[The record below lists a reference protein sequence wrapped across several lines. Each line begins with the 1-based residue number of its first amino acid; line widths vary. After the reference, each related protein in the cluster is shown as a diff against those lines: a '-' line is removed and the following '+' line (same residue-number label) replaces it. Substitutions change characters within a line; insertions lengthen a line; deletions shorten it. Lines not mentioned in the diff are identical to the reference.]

1 MEKEN
6 QQQEVKKS
14 KLKDPNF
21 WKRTISSAIILPTT
35 VLLLLFANDIV
46 MDIFLAA
53 LSGICFYEYA
63 KCFKKTKKA
72 NPSSWLGYI
81 VCLGVAFTHM
91 LDTEIYKNIVIAI
104 IPIVLFIL
112 MVEMLFNEEKKTVM
126 DIFVTLVGILYIPV
140 LISFFS
146 IIRNTMGGYL
156 GHYLVWYIFIAAWAS
171 DVFAFMVGTRIGKHK
186 FTKISPKKSVEGCI
200 AGIVGA
206 DIIAVIYTLIINNG
220 FNQGINIGL
229 AIVVVSLLTIIGQ
242 VGDVFASA
250 IKRYCGIK
258 DFSNL
263 IPGHGGML
271 DRVDSVIF
279 VIPFAYILLSLLI

>member
-6 QQQEVKKS
+6 QQEVKKS
-14 KLKDPNF
+14 KIKDPNF
-21 WKRTISSAIILPTT
+21 WKRTISSAVILPVM
-35 VLLLLFANDIV
+35 VLLLIFANNIV
-46 MDIFLAA
+46 MDIFLAV
-53 LSGICFYEYA
+53 LSTLCFYEYSR
-63 KCFKKTKKA
+63 CFKKTQKA

-81 VCLGVAFTHM
+81 VCFGVAFVH
-91 LDTEIYKNIVIAI
+91 LVDTEIYKNIIIAL
-104 IPIVLFIL
+104 IPTILFIL
-112 MVEMLFNEEKKTVM
+112 MVEMLFNEEKKNVM
-126 DIFVTLVGILYIPV
+126 DIFVTFVGILYIPV
-140 LISFFS
+140 LVSFFS
-146 IIRNTMGGYL
+146 IIRSRMGGYL

-200 AGIVGA
+200 AGIIGA
-206 DIIAVIYTLIINNG
+206 DVVAVIYTLIINNG

>member
-6 QQQEVKKS
+6 QQEVKKS

-35 VLLLLFANDIV
+35 VLLLIFANDIV
-46 MDIFLAA
+46 MDIFLAV
-53 LSGICFYEYA
+53 LSGICFYEYV

-81 VCLGVAFTHM
+81 ACLGVAFVHF
-91 LDTEIYKNIVIAI
+91 LDVEIYKNIVIAI

-112 MVEMLFNEEKKTVM
+112 MVEMLFNEEKKNVM

-171 DVFAFMVGTRIGKHK
+171 DVFAFMVVTRI
-186 FTKISPKKSVEGCI
+186 
-200 AGIVGA
+200 
-206 DIIAVIYTLIINNG
+206 
-220 FNQGINIGL
+220 
-229 AIVVVSLLTIIGQ
+229 
-242 VGDVFASA
+242 
-250 IKRYCGIK
+250 
-258 DFSNL
+258 
-263 IPGHGGML
+263 
-271 DRVDSVIF
+271 
-279 VIPFAYILLSLLI
+279 

>member
-6 QQQEVKKS
+6 QQEVKKS

-35 VLLLLFANDIV
+35 VLLLLFANNIV
-46 MDIFLAA
+46 MDIFLAL

-91 LDTEIYKNIVIAI
+91 VDVEIFKNIVIAL

-112 MVEMLFNEEKKTVM
+112 MVEMLFNEEKKNVM

>member
-1 MEKEN
+1 MF
-6 QQQEVKKS
+6 Q
-14 KLKDPNF
+14 KD
-21 WKRTISSAIILPTT
+21 
-35 VLLLLFANDIV
+35 
-46 MDIFLAA
+46 
-53 LSGICFYEYA
+53 
-63 KCFKKTKKA
+63 KKA

-81 VCLGVAFTHM
+81 VCLGVAFVHL

-112 MVEMLFNEEKKTVM
+112 MVEMLFNEEKKNVM

-206 DIIAVIYTLIINNG
+206 DIIAVIYTLIINNA

>member
-6 QQQEVKKS
+6 QQEVKKS
-14 KLKDPNF
+14 KIKDPNF
-21 WKRTISSAIILPTT
+21 WKRTISSAIILPVM
-35 VLLLLFANDIV
+35 VLLLIFANNIV

-53 LSGICFYEYA
+53 LSTLCFYEYSR
-63 KCFKKTKKA
+63 CFKKTNKA

-81 VCLGVAFTHM
+81 VCFGVAFVH
-91 LDTEIYKNIVIAI
+91 LVDTEIFKNIIIAL
-104 IPIVLFIL
+104 IPTMLFIL
-112 MVEMLFNEEKKTVM
+112 MVEMLFNEEKKNVM
-126 DIFVTLVGILYIPV
+126 DIFVTFVGILYIPV
-140 LISFFS
+140 LIAFFS
-146 IIRNTMGGYL
+146 VIRNRMGGYL

-206 DIIAVIYTLIINNG
+206 DIVAVIYTLIINNG

>member
-6 QQQEVKKS
+6 QQEVKKS
-14 KLKDPNF
+14 KIKDPNF
-21 WKRTISSAIILPTT
+21 WKRTISSAIILPVM
-35 VLLLLFANDIV
+35 VLLLIFANNIV

-53 LSGICFYEYA
+53 LSTLCFYEYSR
-63 KCFKKTKKA
+63 CFKKTNKA

-81 VCLGVAFTHM
+81 VCFGVAFVH
-91 LDTEIYKNIVIAI
+91 LVDTEIFKNIIIAL
-104 IPIVLFIL
+104 IPTMLFIL
-112 MVEMLFNEEKKTVM
+112 MVEMLFNEEKKNVM
-126 DIFVTLVGILYIPV
+126 DIFVTFVGILYIPV
-140 LISFFS
+140 LIAFFS
-146 IIRNTMGGYL
+146 VIRNRMGGYL
-156 GHYLVWYIFIAAWAS
+156 GHYLVWYIFIAEWAS

-206 DIIAVIYTLIINNG
+206 DIVAVIYTLIINNG

>member
-6 QQQEVKKS
+6 QQEVKKS

-21 WKRTISSAIILPTT
+21 WKRTISSAIILPTM
-35 VLLLLFANDIV
+35 VLLLIFANDIV
-46 MDIFLAA
+46 MDIFLAL

-81 VCLGVAFTHM
+81 ACLGVAFVHF
-91 LDTEIYKNIVIAI
+91 LDVEIYKNIVIAI

-112 MVEMLFNEEKKTVM
+112 MVEMLFNEEKKNVM

-206 DIIAVIYTLIINNG
+206 DIIAVIYTLIINNA

>member
-6 QQQEVKKS
+6 QQEVKKS
-14 KLKDPNF
+14 KIKDPNF
-21 WKRTISSAIILPTT
+21 WKRTISSAIILPTM
-35 VLLLLFANDIV
+35 VLLLIFANDIV
-46 MDIFLAA
+46 MDIFLAL

-91 LDTEIYKNIVIAI
+91 LDVEIFKNIVIAI

-112 MVEMLFNEEKKTVM
+112 MVEMLFNEEKKNVM

-146 IIRNTMGGYL
+146 IIRSRMGGYL

-186 FTKISPKKSVEGCI
+186 FTKISPKKSVEGCF
-200 AGIVGA
+200 AGIIGA
-206 DIIAVIYTLIINNG
+206 DIIAIIFTLIINNG

>member
-1 MEKEN
+1 MEKEK
-6 QQQEVKKS
+6 QQEVKKS
-14 KLKDPNF
+14 KIKDPNF

-35 VLLLLFANDIV
+35 VLLLIFANDIV
-46 MDIFLAA
+46 MDIFLAI
-53 LSGICFYEYA
+53 LSAICFYEYA

-81 VCLGVAFTHM
+81 ACFGVAFVHL
-91 LDTEIYKNIVIAI
+91 LDVEIYKNIVIAI

-112 MVEMLFNEEKKTVM
+112 MVEMLFNEEKKNVM
-126 DIFVTLVGILYIPV
+126 DIFVTLIGILYIPV

-200 AGIVGA
+200 AGILGA
-206 DIIAVIYTLIINNG
+206 DIIAVIYTLIINNA

-258 DFSNL
+258 DYGNL

>member
-6 QQQEVKKS
+6 QQEVKKS
-14 KLKDPNF
+14 KIKDPNF
-21 WKRTISSAIILPTT
+21 WKRTISSAIILPVM
-35 VLLLLFANDIV
+35 VLLLIFANNIV

-53 LSGICFYEYA
+53 LSTLCFYEYSR
-63 KCFKKTKKA
+63 CFKKTNKA

-81 VCLGVAFTHM
+81 VCFGVAFVH
-91 LDTEIYKNIVIAI
+91 LVDTEIFKNIIIAL
-104 IPIVLFIL
+104 IPTILFIL
-112 MVEMLFNEEKKTVM
+112 MVEMLFNEEKKNVM
-126 DIFVTLVGILYIPV
+126 DIFVTFVGILYIPV
-140 LISFFS
+140 LIAFFS
-146 IIRNTMGGYL
+146 VIRNRMGGYL

-206 DIIAVIYTLIINNG
+206 DIVAVIYTLIINNG

>member
-112 MVEMLFNEEKKTVM
+112 MVEMLFNEEKKNVM

-140 LISFFS
+140 LISSIVNFS
-146 IIRNTMGGYL
+146 FTSKAKEFKSDSSLNNMPACVAIITGL
-156 GHYLVWYIFIAAWAS
+156 
-171 DVFAFMVGTRIGKHK
+171 K
-186 FTKISPKKSVEGCI
+186 FK
-200 AGIVGA
+200 
-206 DIIAVIYTLIINNG
+206 
-220 FNQGINIGL
+220 
-229 AIVVVSLLTIIGQ
+229 
-242 VGDVFASA
+242 
-250 IKRYCGIK
+250 
-258 DFSNL
+258 
-263 IPGHGGML
+263 
-271 DRVDSVIF
+271 
-279 VIPFAYILLSLLI
+279 LLIVYDSKII

>member
-1 MEKEN
+1 
-6 QQQEVKKS
+6 
-14 KLKDPNF
+14 
-21 WKRTISSAIILPTT
+21 
-35 VLLLLFANDIV
+35 
-46 MDIFLAA
+46 
-53 LSGICFYEYA
+53 
-63 KCFKKTKKA
+63 
-72 NPSSWLGYI
+72 
-81 VCLGVAFTHM
+81 
-91 LDTEIYKNIVIAI
+91 
-104 IPIVLFIL
+104 
-112 MVEMLFNEEKKTVM
+112 
-126 DIFVTLVGILYIPV
+126 
-140 LISFFS
+140 
-146 IIRNTMGGYL
+146 MGGYL

-200 AGIVGA
+200 AGIIGA
-206 DIIAVIYTLIINNG
+206 DVVAVIYTLIINNG

>member
-6 QQQEVKKS
+6 QQEVKKS
-14 KLKDPNF
+14 KIKDPNF
-21 WKRTISSAIILPTT
+21 WKRTISSAIILPVM
-35 VLLLLFANDIV
+35 VLLLIFANNIV

-53 LSGICFYEYA
+53 LSTLCFYEYSR
-63 KCFKKTKKA
+63 CFKKTNKA

-81 VCLGVAFTHM
+81 VCFGVAFVH
-91 LDTEIYKNIVIAI
+91 LVDTEIFKNIIIAL
-104 IPIVLFIL
+104 IPTILFIL
-112 MVEMLFNEEKKTVM
+112 MVEMLFNEEKKNVM
-126 DIFVTLVGILYIPV
+126 DIFVTFVGILYIPV
-140 LISFFS
+140 LIAFFS
-146 IIRNTMGGYL
+146 VIRNRMGGYL

-200 AGIVGA
+200 AGIIGA
-206 DIIAVIYTLIINNG
+206 DVVAVIYTLIINNG